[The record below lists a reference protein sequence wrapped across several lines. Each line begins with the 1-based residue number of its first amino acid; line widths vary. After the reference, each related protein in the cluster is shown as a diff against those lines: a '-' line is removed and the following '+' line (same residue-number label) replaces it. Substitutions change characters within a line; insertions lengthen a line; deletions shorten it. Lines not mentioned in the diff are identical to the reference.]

1 MNKKPPPSVWGSLAL
16 MGQLGFT
23 IAIPLA
29 LGAWVGNLLDSRTHN
44 TSLYLLLGLLLGLI
58 VGIYGAYRL
67 FSRFF

>member
-29 LGAWVGNLLDSRTHN
+29 LGAWGGSYLDGRTG
-44 TSLYLLLGLLLGLI
+44 TKSIFLLLGLLLGLI

>member
-1 MNKKPPPSVWGSLAL
+1 

-29 LGAWVGNLLDSRTHN
+29 LGAWGGSYLDGRTG
-44 TSLYLLLGLLLGLI
+44 TKSIFLLLGLLLGLI

>member
-1 MNKKPPPSVWGSLAL
+1 MKKKPPPSVWGSLAL

-29 LGAWVGNLLDSRTHN
+29 LGAWGGSYLDGITGIR
-44 TSLYLLLGLLLGLI
+44 SLYLLLGLLLGLI
-58 VGIYGAYRL
+58 VGVYGAYRL